1 MMIERTKRPFL
12 VALVLALA
20 APAAVPA
27 LAQSAAVQNAAN
39 ANAEARLRKV
49 EAEVRALQTK
59 VFPGGDGK
67 FFPAQVQ
74 PGQPANNSIG
84 APATT
89 PITDMLG
96 RVDALEAQLARL
108 TAQSEENANKLA
120 KLEERLTALAPVAP
134 AASVTPAAI
143 EASTTSDNLAA
154 MTGGASASKPAV
166 MTTVTTTPVASTPST
181 RPAAT
186 LAAKPAA
193 AAKAA
198 AAKPGAAKPAAASA
212 QRVAA
217 VRAIVKP
224 ATNDAADDE
233 YSYGYRL
240 WEAKFYPEAQQQLKM
255 YLDKNPRHSRVSYAR
270 NLLGRAFLD
279 DGKPDEAARWF
290 LANYQASK
298 TGDRAPDS
306 LLFLA
311 ETMRLRKDTNRACVA
326 LAQFVDDYPR
336 ESAGRL
342 KAQYDTI
349 RAGVKCN

>member
-20 APAAVPA
+20 VPAAMPA
-27 LAQSAAVQNAAN
+27 AAQNTAGTT
-39 ANAEARLRKV
+39 AEARLRKV

-74 PGQPANNSIG
+74 PGQSVSASIG
-84 APATT
+84 VPATT

-120 KLEERLTALAPVAP
+120 KLEERLTALTPLVP

-143 EASTTSDNLAA
+143 EASTPSANLAA
-154 MTGGASASKPAV
+154 MTGGASAPKPAV
-166 MTTVTTTPVASTPST
+166 MTTVATTPTA
-181 RPAAT
+181 RPAAALT
-186 LAAKPAA
+186 AKPAA
-193 AAKAA
+193 VPKAGA
-198 AAKPGAAKPAAASA
+198 TKPASA

-240 WEAKFYPEAQQQLKM
+240 WEAKFYPESQQQLKM
-255 YLDKNPRHSRVSYAR
+255 FLQKYPKHARTSYAR
-270 NLLGRAFLD
+270 NLLGRDYLD
-279 DGKPDEAARWF
+279 DGNAHEAAGWF
-290 LANYQASK
+290 LQNYK
-298 TGDRAPDS
+298 IEPKGDRAPDS
-306 LLFLA
+306 LLLLA
-311 ETMRLRKDTNRACVA
+311 EAMRQLGDTTRGCVA
-326 LAQFVDDYPR
+326 VKQFAATFPA
-336 ESAGRL
+336 EASGRL
-342 KAQYDTI
+342 KSQYDVTSS
-349 RAGVKCN
+349 GLKCK

>member
-39 ANAEARLRKV
+39 ASAEARLRKV

-67 FFPAQVQ
+67 YFPAQVQ

-120 KLEERLTALAPVAP
+120 KLEERITALAPVA
-134 AASVTPAAI
+134 AQASVTPAAI
-143 EASTTSDNLAA
+143 DASTTSENLAA
-154 MTGGASASKPAV
+154 MTGGASASKPALV
-166 MTTVTTTPVASTPST
+166 VPAVATSTP
-181 RPAAT
+181 RPSVS
-186 LAAKPAA
+186 LAGKPATVP
-193 AAKAA
+193 KA
-198 AAKPGAAKPAAASA
+198 GAAKPAAASA

-311 ETMRLRKDTNRACVA
+311 ETMRLRKDTSRACVA

>member
-108 TAQSEENANKLA
+108 TSQSEENANKLA
-120 KLEERLTALAPVAP
+120 KLEERLNALAPVAA

-154 MTGGASASKPAV
+154 MTGGASASKPAG
-166 MTTVTTTPVASTPST
+166 MTTVATTPAT
-181 RPAAT
+181 RPAAA

-193 AAKAA
+193 AAKAG
-198 AAKPGAAKPAAASA
+198 AAKPAAAKPAAASA

>member
-120 KLEERLTALAPVAP
+120 KLEERLNALAPVAA

-143 EASTTSDNLAA
+143 EASTTSENLAA
-154 MTGGASASKPAV
+154 MTGGASASKPAGI
-166 MTTVTTTPVASTPST
+166 TTVATTLAT
-181 RPAAT
+181 RPAAA

-193 AAKAA
+193 AAKAG
-198 AAKPGAAKPAAASA
+198 AAKPAAAKPAAASA

>member
-89 PITDMLG
+89 PITDLLG

-108 TAQSEENANKLA
+108 TAQSEENGNKLA
-120 KLEERLTALAPVAP
+120 KLEERMTALAPAAAVA
-134 AASVTPAAI
+134 AVTPAAT
-143 EASTTSDNLAA
+143 EASTTSENLVA
-154 MTGGASASKPAV
+154 MTGGASVPKPAAITLAA
-166 MTTVTTTPVASTPST
+166 TTSAA

-186 LAAKPAA
+186 LVSKPVAAPKPAV
-193 AAKAA
+193 
-198 AAKPGAAKPAAASA
+198 AKPGAAKPAAASA

-342 KAQYDTI
+342 KAQYDAT

>member
-108 TAQSEENANKLA
+108 TSQSEENANKLA
-120 KLEERLTALAPVAP
+120 KLEERLNALAPVAA

-154 MTGGASASKPAV
+154 MTGGASASKPAG
-166 MTTVTTTPVASTPST
+166 MTTVATTPAT
-181 RPAAT
+181 RPAAA
-186 LAAKPAA
+186 LAAKPVATP
-193 AAKAA
+193 KAG
-198 AAKPGAAKPAAASA
+198 AAKPAAAKPAAASA

>member
-27 LAQSAAVQNAAN
+27 LAQSAAVQSAAN

-49 EAEVRALQTK
+49 EAEIRALQTK

-120 KLEERLTALAPVAP
+120 KLEERLNALAPVAA

-154 MTGGASASKPAV
+154 MTGGASASKPAG
-166 MTTVTTTPVASTPST
+166 MTTVATTPAT
-181 RPAAT
+181 RPAAA

-193 AAKAA
+193 AAKAG
-198 AAKPGAAKPAAASA
+198 AAKPAAAKPAAASA

-349 RAGVKCN
+349 RAAVKCN

>member
-120 KLEERLTALAPVAP
+120 KLEERLNALAPVAA

-154 MTGGASASKPAV
+154 MTGGASASKPAG
-166 MTTVTTTPVASTPST
+166 MTTVATTPAT
-181 RPAAT
+181 RPAAA

-193 AAKAA
+193 AAKAG
-198 AAKPGAAKPAAASA
+198 AAKPAAAKPAAASA

>member
-108 TAQSEENANKLA
+108 TSQSEENANKLA
-120 KLEERLTALAPVAP
+120 KLEERLNALAPVAA

-143 EASTTSDNLAA
+143 EASTTSENLAA
-154 MTGGASASKPAV
+154 MTGGASASKPAG
-166 MTTVTTTPVASTPST
+166 MTTVATTPAT
-181 RPAAT
+181 RPAAA

-193 AAKAA
+193 AAKAG
-198 AAKPGAAKPAAASA
+198 AAKPAAAKPAAASA

>member
-108 TAQSEENANKLA
+108 TSQSEENANKLA
-120 KLEERLTALAPVAP
+120 KLEERLNALAPVAA

-166 MTTVTTTPVASTPST
+166 MTTVATTPAT

-186 LAAKPAA
+186 LAAKPVAT
-193 AAKAA
+193 AKAG
-198 AAKPGAAKPAAASA
+198 AAKPAAAKPAAASA

>member
-1 MMIERTKRPFL
+1 MIERTKRPFL

-39 ANAEARLRKV
+39 ASAEARLRKV

-67 FFPAQVQ
+67 YFPAQVQ

-120 KLEERLTALAPVAP
+120 KLEERITALAPVA
-134 AASVTPAAI
+134 AQASVTPAAI
-143 EASTTSDNLAA
+143 DASTTSENLAA
-154 MTGGASASKPAV
+154 MTGGASASKPALV
-166 MTTVTTTPVASTPST
+166 VPAVATSTP
-181 RPAAT
+181 RPSVS
-186 LAAKPAA
+186 LAGKPATVP
-193 AAKAA
+193 KA
-198 AAKPGAAKPAAASA
+198 GAAKPAAASA

-311 ETMRLRKDTNRACVA
+311 ETMRLRKDTSRACVA